1 MNEQKYLKVT
11 TSVRRTATSGEVKD
25 NGQPATIIDDGYHS
39 LQVTCSNDSTNFTAY
54 SGQEIET
61 QRATF
66 VIVRCPNCNRC
77 EKILRKNIPN

>member
-11 TSVRRTATSGEVKD
+11 SSVRRTATSGEVKD
-25 NGQPATIIDDGYHS
+25 NGQPASIKDDGYHS
-39 LQVTCSNDSTNFTAY
+39 LQVTCLNDSTNFTAY

-66 VIVRCPNCNRC
+66 VIVHCPNCKLS